1 MGIYEKVVQGDV
13 VAAARLMRE
22 IEEQSPR
29 VSGIVRKL
37 YCRAGNA
44 HVIGLTGPPGVG
56 KSTLADRL
64 TTQFLSHGKTVGVVA
79 VDPTSPF
86 TGGAVLG
93 DRVRMRTSIRDPG
106 VFVKSLATRGGSG
119 GLANTTGDIICVL
132 DAMGKDV
139 ILVETVGMGQ
149 EGIEIMDVA
158 STVLLVLAPSSG
170 DHVQHMKSGVMEI
183 ADIFVI
189 NKASLGE
196 NDAKRMKNDLMFS
209 LQLKKCKDGTPL
221 PPIFITDALEGYG
234 IEEVMHGIVDH
245 RSSTA
250 GTQRDRERESFRMGR
265 RIINILQH
273 RILEDLS
280 GRCEKDTT
288 FKKIIEDII
297 GRKTDPY
304 TAAETML
311 VRLKEVLKQGGGD

>member
-13 VAAARLMRE
+13 ATAAKLMRE

-29 VSGIVRKL
+29 VSGIVRRL
-37 YCRAGNA
+37 YCRAANA

-93 DRVRMRTSIRDPG
+93 DRVRMRASIRDPG

-209 LQLKKCKDGTPL
+209 LQLKKRKDGIPL

-245 RSSTA
+245 RSAMA

-265 RIINILQH
+265 RMINILQR
-273 RILEDLS
+273 RILEGLS
-280 GRCEKDTT
+280 KRCEKDAT
-288 FKKIIEDII
+288 FKRIIEDII
-297 GRKTDPY
+297 ERKTDPY
-304 TAAETML
+304 TAAETLL
-311 VRLKEVLKQGGGD
+311 VRMKEVLKQGGGD